1 MIRQPNR
8 RRVIQAAA
16 VTGGLAGVGLT
27 AACSSDDSGGE
38 SSPTFT
44 VAASEVPVGSG
55 LVLDNTYAVVQPTAG
70 DFRAYTAICPH
81 QGCTVRE
88 ITETEI
94 ICPCHSSR
102 FSTADG
108 TVMSG
113 PTDVPLKEAQVTEAD
128 GQLTIGPT
136 S

>member
-1 MIRQPNR
+1 MIQRPTR

-27 AACSSDDSGGE
+27 SACASEDEGGASG
-38 SSPTFT
+38 PMLT

-55 LVLDNTYAVVQPTAG
+55 LVLDNTYAVVQPTEG
-70 DFRAYTAICPH
+70 EFRAFTAICPH
-81 QGCTVRE
+81 QGCAVRE

-102 FSTADG
+102 FSTTDG
-108 TVMSG
+108 TAMSG
-113 PTDVPLKEAQVTEAD
+113 PTDAPLAPAQVTEAD
-128 GQLTIGPT
+128 GQLTIGPA
-136 S
+136 